1 MFCSIDST
9 GEPNVLTV
17 GTGDTSFSALTVG
30 TGDNMSYWE
39 EPRSNEYA
47 CIEQF
52 TDQYKEEEEDFWMTM
67 DRREWREY
75 LKSMWLAVLK
85 MRQYF
90 NVARFSLCKLYYR
103 RLLFSISGWLGRKG
117 YAKKN

>member
-1 MFCSIDST
+1 MQRSIDFDSVGGKT
-9 GEPNVLTV
+9 ATV
-17 GTGDTSFSALTVG
+17 GNYGDSTTATGDLYFSEFDIA
-30 TGDNMSYWE
+30 NI
-39 EPRSNEYA
+39 YA
-47 CIEQF
+47 
-52 TDQYKEEEEDFWMTM
+52 DSYKEEEEDFWMIM

-85 MRQYF
+85 MKQYF
-90 NVARFSLCKLYYR
+90 NMARFSPCKLYYR